1 MPEYVNQHKHLAMTG
16 KPGQKA
22 PSMPKKSS
30 VMNDPGTPSGAS
42 DARRGSYKVPKHQMG
57 K

>member
-1 MPEYVNQHKHLAMTG
+1 MSEYINQHKNLAMTG

-22 PSMPKKSS
+22 PSMPKKST
-30 VMNDPGTPSGAS
+30 VMNDRGPSGAS
-42 DARRGSYKVPKHQMG
+42 DSRRGSYKVPKHQMG